1 MNVAVVGL
9 GKLGCPLAAVIAAAG
24 HSVVGIDQDEVAVLA
39 VNTGIAPVK
48 EPGLAALLAEDL
60 DLSATTNF
68 DVVAACEVIFIIV
81 PTPSDYAGRFV
92 NDYVLDVVRAIGV
105 VLRESVKFHTIV
117 VSSTVMPTSMNR
129 FIGPALEHASGRT
142 MGVDI
147 GLCYSPE
154 FIALGSVIND
164 IRNPDMVLIG
174 EADRRS
180 GDVLEELLASV
191 TGGTAPVRRMSLLNA
206 EVAKV
211 SVNAFVTMKLS
222 FANFLGELCEQLP
235 GGDAAVVAD
244 AIGIDRR
251 IGHAYL
257 RPALSYGGPCFP
269 RDNRAFAALARSVG
283 IGPDLPEATDLV
295 NERQVERLV
304 ERVLKVL
311 PEGARVSVLGLAY
324 KPQTPVTEESC
335 GMALARALMA
345 EELHI
350 TAWDPVARPEGIP
363 VAENLHDAL
372 LGASVIVI
380 TTPWPEF
387 AGIVPL
393 PDQIVIDGWGL
404 LDDGPNVLRV
414 GRG

>member
-9 GKLGCPLAAVIAAAG
+9 GKLGCPLAAVVAAAG
-24 HSVVGIDQDEVAVLA
+24 HSVVGIDRDEVAVLA
-39 VNTGIAPVK
+39 VNTGLAPVK
-48 EPGLAALLAEDL
+48 EPGLAALLAQDL
-60 DLSATTNF
+60 DLSASTSF

-92 NDYVLDVVRAIGV
+92 NDYVLDAVRAIGT
-105 VLRESVKFHTIV
+105 VLRTSPKRHTVV
-117 VSSTVMPTSMNR
+117 VSSTLMPTSMDR
-129 FIGPALEHASGRT
+129 FIGPALEHSSGRT
-142 MGVDI
+142 IGEGV

-154 FIALGSVIND
+154 FIALGSVIED

-174 EADRRS
+174 EADVRS
-180 GDVLEELLASV
+180 GDLLEELLATV

-211 SVNAFVTMKLS
+211 SVNAYVTMKLS

-235 GGDAAVVAD
+235 GGDARVVAD
-244 AIGIDRR
+244 AIGMDRR

-257 RPALSYGGPCFP
+257 RPAMSYGGPCFP

-283 IGPDLPEATDLV
+283 VGPDLPEATDLV
-295 NERQVERLV
+295 NDRQVERLV

-335 GMALARALMA
+335 GVALVRALMA

-363 VAENLHDAL
+363 VAESLHDAL

-387 AGIVPL
+387 ANFVPL

>member
-24 HSVVGIDQDEVAVLA
+24 HSVVGIDRDEVAVLA
-39 VNTGIAPVK
+39 VNTGLAPVK
-48 EPGLAALLAEDL
+48 EPGLAALLAQDL
-60 DLSATTNF
+60 DLTATMSF

-92 NDYVLDVVRAIGV
+92 NDYVLDAVRSIGA
-105 VLRESVKFHTIV
+105 VLRTSPKRHTIV
-117 VSSTVMPTSMNR
+117 VSSTVMPTSMDR
-129 FIGPALEHASGRT
+129 FIGPALEHSSGRT
-142 MGVDI
+142 VGEGV

-154 FIALGSVIND
+154 FIALGSVIDD

-174 EADRRS
+174 EADKRS
-180 GDVLEELLASV
+180 GDVLEELLATV
-191 TGGTAPVRRMSLLNA
+191 TGLAPVRRMSLLNA

-235 GGDAAVVAD
+235 GGDAQVVAD
-244 AIGIDRR
+244 AIGMDRR

-269 RDNRAFAALARSVG
+269 RDNRAFAAMARSVG
-283 IGPDLPEATDLV
+283 VGPDLPEATDMV
-295 NERQVERLV
+295 NARQVERLV

-335 GMALARALMA
+335 GVALVRALMA

-350 TAWDPVARPEGIP
+350 TAWDPLARPEGIP
-363 VAENLHDAL
+363 IAESLHDAL

-387 AGIVPL
+387 ANIVPL
-393 PDQIVIDGWGL
+393 PDQTVIDGWGL
-404 LDDGPNVLRV
+404 LDDGPNVQRV

>member
-24 HSVVGIDQDEVAVLA
+24 HSVVGIDRDEVAVLA
-39 VNTGIAPVK
+39 VNTGMAPVK
-48 EPGLAALLAEDL
+48 EPGLAELLVQDL
-60 DLSATTNF
+60 DLSASTSF

-92 NDYVLDVVRAIGV
+92 NDYVLDAVRSIGTA
-105 VLRESVKFHTIV
+105 LRMSPKRHTVV
-117 VSSTVMPTSMNR
+117 VSSTVMPTSMDR

-142 MGVDI
+142 VGEGI

-154 FIALGSVIND
+154 FIALGSVIDD

-174 EADRRS
+174 EADIRS
-180 GDVLEELLASV
+180 GDVLEELLATV

-211 SVNAFVTMKLS
+211 SVNAYVTMKLS

-235 GGDAAVVAD
+235 GGDARVVAD

-283 IGPDLPEATDLV
+283 VGPDLPEATDMV
-295 NERQVERLV
+295 NARQVERLV

-335 GMALARALMA
+335 GVALVRALMA

-363 VAENLHDAL
+363 VAESLHDAL

-387 AGIVPL
+387 TNIVPL
-393 PDQIVIDGWGL
+393 PDQVVIDGWGL
-404 LDDGPNVLRV
+404 LDDGPNVHRV